1 MTFFDVRLTSSVLTK
16 FKVTWKFLAEDN
28 TVHDIPYLETLCLTT
43 PEKKKKKKKKK
54 KITTFDQASIILVLK
69 LSNPCSKSINLL
81 SSICVKGND
90 TPATTLLCLI
100 VEGAERSC

>member
-43 PEKKKKKKKKK
+43 PEKKKKKK
-54 KITTFDQASIILVLK
+54 ITTFDHASIILVLK
-69 LSNPCSKSINLL
+69 LSNPCSKSISLFP
-81 SSICVKGND
+81 SMCVK
-90 TPATTLLCLI
+90 PLLFC
-100 VEGAERSC
+100 A

>member
-43 PEKKKKKKKKK
+43 PEKKIKKKKKKK
-54 KITTFDQASIILVLK
+54 KKKSQLSIK
-69 LSNPCSKSINLL
+69 LPL
-81 SSICVKGND
+81 S
-90 TPATTLLCLI
+90 LF
-100 VEGAERSC
+100 

>member
-43 PEKKKKKKKKK
+43 PEKKKKKKKK
-54 KITTFDQASIILVLK
+54 ITTFDQASIILVLN
-69 LSNPCSKSINLL
+69 LSNPCSTSINLL

-100 VEGAERSC
+100 VEVAERSC

>member
-43 PEKKKKKKKKK
+43 PEKKK

>member
-43 PEKKKKKKKKK
+43 PEKKKKKK
-54 KITTFDQASIILVLK
+54 ITTFDQASIILVLK
-69 LSNPCSKSINLL
+69 LSNPCSTSINLL

-100 VEGAERSC
+100 VEVAERSC

>member
-54 KITTFDQASIILVLK
+54 
-69 LSNPCSKSINLL
+69 
-81 SSICVKGND
+81 
-90 TPATTLLCLI
+90 
-100 VEGAERSC
+100 

>member
-43 PEKKKKKKKKK
+43 PEKKKKKKK
-54 KITTFDQASIILVLK
+54 ITTFDQASIILVLK

-81 SSICVKGND
+81 SSICVKGNN

>member
-43 PEKKKKKKKKK
+43 PEKKKKKKKK
-54 KITTFDQASIILVLK
+54 ITTFDQASIILVLK
-69 LSNPCSKSINLL
+69 LSNPCSTSINLL

-100 VEGAERSC
+100 VEVAERSC

>member
-43 PEKKKKKKKKK
+43 PEKKKRKKK

-69 LSNPCSKSINLL
+69 LSNPCSTSINLL

-100 VEGAERSC
+100 VEVAERSC